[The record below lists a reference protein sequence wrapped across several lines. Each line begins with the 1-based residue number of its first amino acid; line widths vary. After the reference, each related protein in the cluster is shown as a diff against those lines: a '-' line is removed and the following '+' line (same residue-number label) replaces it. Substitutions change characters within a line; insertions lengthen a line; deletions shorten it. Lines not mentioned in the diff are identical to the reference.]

1 MKIILTKHFLL
12 ATAFLCLA
20 AFGAKTAE
28 AAVLVVDDNLGC
40 PDAAYSTIQSA
51 VNAAAPGDTI
61 EVCAGTYNENVTV
74 NKAGLTLNG
83 AQAGNPF
90 AGRTFAGPTESTVDG
105 VNVTAGIAAITITA
119 ADVTIDGFSVTN
131 PVTSGAAFGI
141 TVKTGGNDAL
151 ITNNIIDTVTSP
163 DAGSVGT
170 AQGVYLEN
178 SAANGGA
185 DGVGVIA
192 NKINDIVSNRSS
204 KGVLIGVN
212 GGGDA
217 SQNTLVQGNSITNIT
232 SVTRGAY
239 GVSVANTPNVSG
251 LVIRDNNIK
260 DLTGGGWA
268 HAVGLEGPT
277 PGVLV
282 EGNCISNVIDL
293 SPTTPEDAIA
303 VFFEN
308 NPSFGTAEV
317 HQNNFENVAY
327 GIAVHPALTAASP
340 AASVDGE
347 NNWWGSPSG
356 PTTPDNPGGTGAK
369 VSPGVDFTPW
379 LIARALGGACGGVEA
394 TNGSQCK
401 NGGWKTVFRGDG
413 TPFKNQGDCVSY
425 TNNGK

>member
-1 MKIILTKHFLL
+1 MMKRSLLFLAPVAMVL
-12 ATAFLCLA
+12 FAASTSQAAT
-20 AFGAKTAE
+20 
-28 AAVLVVDDNLGC
+28 LVVDDNLSC
-40 PDAAYSTIQSA
+40 PGAMYNTIQSA
-51 VNAAAPGDTI
+51 VDAAAPGDTI
-61 EVCAGTYNENVTV
+61 EVCAGTYNENVDV

-90 AGRTFAGPTESTVDG
+90 AGRTFAGSSESTVDG
-105 VNVTAGIAAITITA
+105 ANVTAGIAAITITA

-131 PVTSGAAFGI
+131 PVASGAAFGI

-163 DAGSVGT
+163 DTGGVGT
-170 AQGVYLEN
+170 AQAVYLEN
-178 SAANGGA
+178 SASNGGA
-185 DGVGVIA
+185 DNVGVIA
-192 NKINDIVSNRSS
+192 NKINNIVSNRSA

-212 GGGDA
+212 GGGNA
-217 SQNTLVQGNSITNIT
+217 SQNTLIQGNSITNIT
-232 SVTRGAY
+232 SDTRGAY

-277 PGVLV
+277 PGVVV

-293 SPTTPEDAIA
+293 SPTVPEDAIA
-303 VFFEN
+303 VFFEA

-317 HQNNFENVAY
+317 HQNNFENVSY
-327 GIAVHPALTAASP
+327 GIAVHPALTAAAP
-340 AASVDGE
+340 TASVDGE
-347 NNWWGSPSG
+347 NNWWGSPTG
-356 PTTPDNPGGTGAK
+356 PTTPTNPGGTGAK
-369 VSPGVDFTPW
+369 VSPGVDYTPW

-394 TNGSQCK
+394 TNSNQCK

-413 TPFKNQGDCVSY
+413 TSFKNQGDCIQYVN
-425 TNNGK
+425 TGK